1 MKLRK
6 SGLVRELEGKW
17 HVAKCSYVSVCVGNY
32 QVWKMNN

>member
-17 HVAKCSYVSVCVGNY
+17 HVAKCSYCECLCRELSGVENE
-32 QVWKMNN
+32 